1 MKKILIV
8 LCGILLLGGCGFYTK
23 GASSKASA
31 VPNDTQVN
39 EPSEATK
46 PAEPANNEPTTTTS
60 NSTLKV
66 GTYIDKTRMYAGA
79 SLDTFTLYSNHTIER
94 LYCTTSSD
102 CTNYKGTYSIS
113 GDYLYIQLTQYQT
126 YSGSWEEVKR
136 DSDAP
141 MEFAILSQTS
151 FKDAKTTYYL
161 DN

>member
-1 MKKILIV
+1 MKKVLIV

-23 GASSKASA
+23 GAS
-31 VPNDTQVN
+31 
-39 EPSEATK
+39 TK
-46 PAEPANNEPTTTTS
+46 PAPIEMPEDNIGEPTYNEPNSTTS
-60 NSTLKV
+60 NKSLNY
-66 GTYIDKTRMYAGA
+66 GTFIDKSRMYAGA
-79 SLDTFTLYSNHTIER
+79 SLDTFTLNANGTVER
-94 LYCTTSSD
+94 LYCSTSSD

>member
-66 GTYIDKTRMYAGA
+66 GTYIDKTRM
-79 SLDTFTLYSNHTIER
+79 
-94 LYCTTSSD
+94 
-102 CTNYKGTYSIS
+102 
-113 GDYLYIQLTQYQT
+113 
-126 YSGSWEEVKR
+126 
-136 DSDAP
+136 
-141 MEFAILSQTS
+141 
-151 FKDAKTTYYL
+151 
-161 DN
+161 